1 MTPQQIFNEYFK
13 PALLTY
19 LKAKKEEMESVGTI
33 PTLEEVI
40 KDLED
45 NG

>member
-1 MTPQQIFNEYFK
+1 MNTQQIFNEYFK

-19 LKAKKEEMESVGTI
+19 LKAKKEEMESVGLI
-33 PTLEEVI
+33 PTLEALIEE
-40 KDLED
+40 LEQ